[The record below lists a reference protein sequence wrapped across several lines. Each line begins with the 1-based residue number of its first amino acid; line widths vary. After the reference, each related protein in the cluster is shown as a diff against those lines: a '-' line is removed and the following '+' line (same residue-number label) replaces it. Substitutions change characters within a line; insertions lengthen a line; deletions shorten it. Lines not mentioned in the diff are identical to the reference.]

1 MDYYYKI
8 LEEAYRDIGT
18 KPKCQYTIKFDH
30 LPSFAIG
37 KMDYW
42 TKTITLDH
50 SVRLRTESLRHTIR
64 HEAMHVVQAEED
76 PERYE
81 KMSQIGDSYI
91 FRILFHDTILNP
103 LEVET
108 RAFEHYNIVTRLPS
122 QYLWEY
128 SCELDF
134 VPFEWLIQN
143 PVQAKELL
151 RLHSDWGHLQD
162 HINLP
167 IAAAEYLESLLVTK
181 SELVPE
187 AIALSELVE
196 ELLQKLL
203 ERSQSI
209 LKLFSKDFHP
219 FL

>member
-1 MDYYYKI
+1 M
-8 LEEAYRDIGT
+8 T
-18 KPKCQYTIKFDH
+18 Q
-30 LPSFAIG
+30 
-37 KMDYW
+37 
-42 TKTITLDH
+42 TITLDH
-50 SVRLRTESLRHTIR
+50 SVRLRTRSLRHIIR

-76 PERYE
+76 LERYK
-81 KMSQIGDSYI
+81 KMSQIEDSYV

-128 SCELDF
+128 NCDLGF
-134 VPFEWLIQN
+134 VPFEWLIKN

-151 RLHSDWGHLQD
+151 RLHSDWGYLQD

-187 AIALSELVE
+187 ATALSKLVE

-203 ERSQSI
+203 EKSQNI
-209 LKLFSKDFHP
+209 LKLFSKDPHS